1 MKVILLKNV
10 PKVGQKYDIKQVAD
24 GYALNFLI
32 PQKLAE
38 VATASAVKKVET
50 LKAADA
56 ASQKVQEELLLKNLK
71 QVNETSIE
79 MTGKANDKGHLFSGI
94 HKEEIVVTLKNQA
107 HLDLLPEFIDLSK
120 PIKETGE
127 HKVVVRVGDK
137 SAEFKLVVK
146 AI

>member
-10 PKVGQKYDIKQVAD
+10 PKVGQKYDIKQVSD

-38 VATASAVKKVET
+38 VATVSAVKKVET

-56 ASQKVQEELLLKNLK
+56 SSRKVQEELLFKNLK
-71 QVNETSIE
+71 QVNETKIE
-79 MTGKANDKGHLFSGI
+79 MSGKANDKGHLFSGI
-94 HKEEIVVTLKNQA
+94 HKEEIVIALKTQA

-120 PIKETGE
+120 PIKEVGE
-127 HKVVVRVGDK
+127 HKISVKVGDK
-137 SAEFKLVVK
+137 SAEFGLVVK